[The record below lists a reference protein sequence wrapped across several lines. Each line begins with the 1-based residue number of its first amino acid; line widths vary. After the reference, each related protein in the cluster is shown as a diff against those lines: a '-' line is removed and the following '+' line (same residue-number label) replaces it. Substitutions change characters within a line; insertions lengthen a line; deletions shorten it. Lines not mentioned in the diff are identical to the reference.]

1 MEERKMEAEL
11 TDIISEALGEL
22 ADPVEDTQ
30 ENVAEVAEDTEVED
44 LDETSDEEVE
54 SGETEELDE
63 SDDEVEDASDSET
76 YTVKVDG
83 ETVEVTLK
91 EALAGYQR
99 QADYT
104 RKMQALAEERKQF
117 EEASEEIGGV
127 LQQVQALDEAWAED
141 PVMVLAQFTANTD
154 NPTHAVALLI
164 KELAGAGMLEQQF
177 LEMFGITPE
186 VRQSWAQ
193 ETRANQ
199 QMRAQRA
206 TQNET
211 MTRAQ
216 ELEQEQA
223 IQQAI
228 AEYDAQIDDILES
241 EGLDLTVKERK
252 AFRSELAGYARDNDI
267 TNLKAAYKAM
277 KYEESRKKQTLAKKT
292 AERAKAKKAVTAVNR
307 GSSPAGAP
315 VDGGETDLR
324 SIIMQA
330 MKDQ

>member
-1 MEERKMEAEL
+1 METEL

-30 ENVAEVAEDTEVED
+30 EVVEDAVEDTEVDD
-44 LDETSDEEVE
+44 LADVSEEEVE
-54 SGETEELDE
+54 QDEADE
-63 SDDEVEDASDSET
+63 SVDDSDGEVEDSSDSET

-104 RKMQALAEERKQF
+104 RKMQALAEERKEF
-117 EEASEEIGGV
+117 EEAGEQIGGV
-127 LQQVQALDEAWAED
+127 LEQVQALDEAWAED
-141 PVMVLAQFTANTD
+141 PVQVLAQFTANTD

-164 KELAGAGMLEQQF
+164 KELAGAGLLEQQF
-177 LEMFGITPE
+177 LEMFGITPD
-186 VRQSWAQ
+186 VRNSWAQ
-193 ETRANQ
+193 ETRANKEA
-199 QMRAQRA
+199 RAQRA

-223 IQQAI
+223 IQKAV
-228 AEYDAQIDDILES
+228 AEYEAQIDDILES
-241 EGLDLTVKERK
+241 EDIDLTVRERK
-252 AFRSELAGYARDNDI
+252 EFRSKLAGYAKDNDI

-277 KYEESRKKQTLAKKT
+277 KYEESRQKQTLAKKT
-292 AERAKAKKAVTAVNR
+292 AERAKAKKAVSAVNR
-307 GSSPAGAP
+307 GSSPAGSP
-315 VDGGETDLR
+315 VDGSETDLR
-324 SIIMQA
+324 SIIMNA

>member
-1 MEERKMEAEL
+1 METEL

-30 ENVAEVAEDTEVED
+30 EAVEEVAEDTEVEN
-44 LDETSDEEVE
+44 LDDISDEEVE
-54 SGETEELDE
+54 SEEAEESDE
-63 SDDEVEDASDSET
+63 SDDEVEDSQDEDV

-141 PVMVLAQFTANTD
+141 PVQVLAQFTANTD

-186 VRQSWAQ
+186 VRQAWAQ
-193 ETRANQ
+193 ETRTNQ

-206 TQNET
+206 TQTET

-223 IQQAI
+223 VQQAI
-228 AEYDAQIDDILES
+228 AEYEAQIDDILES
-241 EGLDLTVKERK
+241 EGLDMTVRERK
-252 AFRSELAGYARDNDI
+252 EFRSRLAGYARDNDI

-277 KYEESRKKQTLAKKT
+277 KYEESRQKQTLAKKT

-324 SIIMQA
+324 SIIMSA

>member
-1 MEERKMEAEL
+1 METEL

-22 ADPVEDTQ
+22 SDPVEDTQ
-30 ENVAEVAEDTEVED
+30 ENVEEVAEDTEVED
-44 LDETSDEEVE
+44 LDDSSDEEVE
-54 SGETEELDE
+54 SGETEESDE
-63 SDDEVEDASDSET
+63 SDDEVEDTSDGET
-76 YTVKVDG
+76 YAVKVDG

-104 RKMQALAEERKQF
+104 RKMQALSEERKQF

-141 PVMVLAQFTANTD
+141 PVQVLAQFTANTD

-193 ETRANQ
+193 ETRTNQ
-199 QMRAQRA
+199 QMREQRA
-206 TQNET
+206 TQTET

-223 IQQAI
+223 VQRAI

-241 EGLDLTVKERK
+241 EGLDMTVKERK
-252 AFRSELAGYARDNDI
+252 VFRSELAGYARDNDI

-292 AERAKAKKAVTAVNR
+292 AERAKAKKAVSAVNR

-324 SIIMQA
+324 SIIMNA

>member
-1 MEERKMEAEL
+1 METEL

-30 ENVAEVAEDTEVED
+30 EIVEEVAEDTEVED
-44 LDETSDEEVE
+44 LDDNSDEEVE
-54 SGETEELDE
+54 SGETEESDE

-141 PVMVLAQFTANTD
+141 PVQVLAQFTANTD

-186 VRQSWAQ
+186 VRQAWAQ
-193 ETRANQ
+193 ETRTNQ
-199 QMRAQRA
+199 QIRAQRA
-206 TQNET
+206 TQTET

-223 IQQAI
+223 VQQAI
-228 AEYDAQIDDILES
+228 AEYEAQIDDILES
-241 EGLDLTVKERK
+241 EGLDMTVRERK
-252 AFRSELAGYARDNDI
+252 EFRSKLAGYARDNDI

-277 KYEESRKKQTLAKKT
+277 KYEESRQKQTLAKKT

-324 SIIMQA
+324 SIIMSA

>member
-1 MEERKMEAEL
+1 MEAEL

-30 ENVAEVAEDTEVED
+30 EVVEDVAEDTEVED
-44 LDETSDEEVE
+44 LDTTSDEEVE
-54 SGETEELDE
+54 QDEAEESVEDE
-63 SDDEVEDASDSET
+63 SESDVEDSDDSET
-76 YTVKVDG
+76 YKVKVDG

-117 EEASEEIGGV
+117 EEAGEEIAGV
-127 LQQVQALDEAWAED
+127 IEQVQALDEAWNED
-141 PVMVLAQFTANTD
+141 PVQVLAQFTANTE

-164 KELAGAGMLEQQF
+164 KELAGAGLLEQQF

-186 VRQSWAQ
+186 VRNSWVQ

-199 QMRAQRA
+199 QARAQRA
-206 TQNET
+206 SQNET
-211 MTRAQ
+211 MTRTQ

-223 IQQAI
+223 IQRAVV
-228 AEYDAQIDDILES
+228 EYEAQIDEILES
-241 EGLDLTVKERK
+241 EDMNLTVRERK
-252 AFRSELAGYARDNDI
+252 EFRSKLAGYARDNDI

-277 KYEESRKKQTLAKKT
+277 KYEESRQKQVLAKKT
-292 AERAKAKKAVTAVNR
+292 AERAKAKKAVSAVNR

-324 SIIMQA
+324 SIIMNA